1 MGKKDMAKMAKE
13 REVFVEGCAKVN
25 KIPAKQ
31 ANAIFDFLE
40 KFAQYGFNKSHSA
53 AYGLI
58 SYQTAYLKA
67 NHPVE
72 FMAGLLGNEINNTDK
87 IATFVGEC
95 GRMGIKILPPD
106 LNRSAL
112 TFLPEVFPGGKAIR
126 FGLAAIKN
134 VGEAAMEAAIAD
146 REANGPF
153 KSLEDFC
160 SRLDSRTVNKK
171 ILESLIKSGA
181 FDWEKRHRA
190 ALIIAIDGAMGA
202 AASVQ
207 QDRASGQVSLF
218 DSMLDLAPTP
228 NSSGR
233 SETDASQVERWSRSE
248 QLAHEKELLG
258 FYVTGHP
265 LDDYRG
271 NLESG
276 SFGSTAEA
284 LLMSEPGSVRL
295 AGVLSTVEKKF
306 TKKDGRP
313 FGVMTIEDDSGT
325 LEMTAWDESFSKHEL
340 ILKPGSVISCNVK
353 VVPRDGAIRATAND
367 FKALTPKPSKK
378 PLRLRMDR
386 ARLILD
392 DLHAISA
399 AIKKHPGKRIL
410 ILEIGTLSGY
420 IVPLRLSEEFTIG
433 DEVALRGELAPWLSK
448 TV

>member
-1 MGKKDMAKMAKE
+1 
-13 REVFVEGCAKVN
+13 
-25 KIPAKQ
+25 
-31 ANAIFDFLE
+31 
-40 KFAQYGFNKSHSA
+40 
-53 AYGLI
+53 
-58 SYQTAYLKA
+58 
-67 NHPVE
+67 
-72 FMAGLLGNEINNTDK
+72 
-87 IATFVGEC
+87 
-95 GRMGIKILPPD
+95 
-106 LNRSAL
+106 
-112 TFLPEVFPGGKAIR
+112 
-126 FGLAAIKN
+126 
-134 VGEAAMEAAIAD
+134 MEAAVAD

-171 ILESLIKSGA
+171 ILESLVKCGA

-190 ALIIAIDGAMGA
+190 ALVVAIDGAMGA

-218 DSMLDLAPTP
+218 DSMLDLAP
-228 NSSGR
+228 SSISAGGKGR
-233 SETDASQVERWSRSE
+233 SEADGSQVERWSRSE

-276 SFGSTAEA
+276 SYGSTAEA

-313 FGVMTIEDDSGT
+313 FGVMTLEDDSGT

-367 FKALTPKPSKK
+367 FRALSPKPSKK

-386 ARLILD
+386 ARLIVD

-399 AIKKHPGKRIL
+399 AIKKHPGKRTL
-410 ILEIGTLSGY
+410 ILEIGTLSGK
-420 IVPLRLSEEFTIG
+420 IVPFQLAEEFAIG
-433 DEVALRGELAPWLSK
+433 DEMALRGELAPWLAK
-448 TV
+448 A